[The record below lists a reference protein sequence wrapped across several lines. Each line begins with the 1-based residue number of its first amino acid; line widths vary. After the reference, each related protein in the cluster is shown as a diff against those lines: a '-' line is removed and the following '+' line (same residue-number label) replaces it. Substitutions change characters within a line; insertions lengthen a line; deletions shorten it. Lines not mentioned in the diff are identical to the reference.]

1 MNELPAPP
9 VNLRLAAASRLRYDK
24 PLKFSVAPQSLRRL
38 AFTLIELLVVIAIIA
53 ILAGMLLPA
62 LSKAKAKAK
71 GIQCVNNLRQ
81 IGIAMLVYADDHEN
95 ILVPLNRH
103 RYQVNNSGNWWFDIM
118 VQGKYLPP
126 TNGGANVVWRCP
138 AVEDRDINPGGQ
150 LGYGVIEG
158 SIIRYATNSGSGL
171 PEGSRRTTEINRPSQ
186 VWLMG
191 DTGVPQV
198 GPPPP
203 QCRFTT
209 WFAVWRSTQWANFA
223 QGDGNG
229 HQVGPRHNL
238 RANPLFFDGHVESI
252 TYLDLSNNVNNIW
265 ATNNIF

>member
-9 VNLRLAAASRLRYDK
+9 VNLRLAAASRLRYHK
-24 PLKFSVAPQSLRRL
+24 SVKFSVAPQSLRRL

-198 GPPPP
+198 GPPRRIAALPLGLRSGVP
-203 QCRFTT
+203 LSGRISRRATGTDTKSDLATT
-209 WFAVWRSTQWANFA
+209 CAQTRSFST
-223 QGDGNG
+223 
-229 HQVGPRHNL
+229 
-238 RANPLFFDGHVESI
+238 
-252 TYLDLSNNVNNIW
+252 
-265 ATNNIF
+265 ATWSPSRISTFLTT

>member
-1 MNELPAPP
+1 
-9 VNLRLAAASRLRYDK
+9 
-24 PLKFSVAPQSLRRL
+24 
-38 AFTLIELLVVIAIIA
+38 
-53 ILAGMLLPA
+53 
-62 LSKAKAKAK
+62 
-71 GIQCVNNLRQ
+71 
-81 IGIAMLVYADDHEN
+81 
-95 ILVPLNRH
+95 LVPLNRH
-103 RYQVNNSGNWWFDIM
+103 QYTINNAGNWWFDIM
-118 VQGKYLPP
+118 VAGKYLPS

-138 AVEDRDINPGGQ
+138 AVVDRDINPSGQ

-158 SIIRYATNSGSGL
+158 SIIRYATNNGTGL

-198 GPPPP
+198 GPY
-203 QCRFTT
+203 CRFTT
-209 WFAVWRSTQWANFA
+209 WFAVWRSDQWANYA
-223 QGDGNG
+223 QGNGSG

-238 RANPLFFDGHVESI
+238 KANSLFFDGHVEPF

>member
-1 MNELPAPP
+1 MKLSASNRS
-9 VNLRLAAASRLRYDK
+9 LRL
-24 PLKFSVAPQSLRRL
+24 L

-62 LSKAKAKAK
+62 LSKAKAKAH
-71 GIQCVNNLRQ
+71 GIKCVNNLRQ
-81 IGIAMLVYADDHEN
+81 IGIAMITYADDYQN
-95 ILVPLNRH
+95 VLVPLNRH
-103 RYQVNNSGNWWFDIM
+103 RYTINNAGNWWFDIM
-118 VQGKYLPP
+118 VQGKYLPS
-126 TNGGANVVWRCP
+126 TNGANVIWRCP
-138 AVEDRDINPGGQ
+138 AVKDQDINPGGQ
-150 LGYGVIEG
+150 LGFGVIEG
-158 SIIRYATNSGSGL
+158 SIIRYATNSNTGL

-203 QCRFTT
+203 HCRFTT
-209 WFAVWRSTQWANFA
+209 WFAVWRSDQWANYA
-223 QGDGNG
+223 QGNGSG

-238 RANPLFFDGHVESI
+238 RADALFFDGHVEPL